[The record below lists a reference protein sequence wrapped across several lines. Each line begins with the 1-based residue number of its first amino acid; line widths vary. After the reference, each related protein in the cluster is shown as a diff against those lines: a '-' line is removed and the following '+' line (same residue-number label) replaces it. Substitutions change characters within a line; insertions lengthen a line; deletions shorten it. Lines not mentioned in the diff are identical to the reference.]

1 MWPKSN
7 SMSKFSEEELL
18 NCYKYSFFTM
28 KIVICWN
35 EEFRKY
41 KKFFHFRY
49 FEFRKFRNSKISKI
63 LKIPKILFSIFA
75 ISKLENF
82 ENIENFRHF
91 RFSRPRKF
99 RKYSVIFVEF
109 SSKIGRKRKYL
120 LENENGFS
128 RKYGNPILNS
138 QDTRHTLY
146 NTHKTPRDIIK
157 SRQTDFIQ

>member
-1 MWPKSN
+1 
-7 SMSKFSEEELL
+7 
-18 NCYKYSFFTM
+18 M

-82 ENIENFRHF
+82 ENIENFRYF

-99 RKYSVIFVEF
+99 RKYSVIFVKF

-128 RKYGNPILNS
+128 RKYGNPRLTFLRIYKKFDQKMVIFKIFEKFSNLF
-138 QDTRHTLY
+138 QVKLTCWLQICETITKIEKKFFFWHL
-146 NTHKTPRDIIK
+146 
-157 SRQTDFIQ
+157 

>member
-35 EEFRKY
+35 EEFRKFRKY

-49 FEFRKFRNSKISKI
+49 FEIRKFRNSKISKI

-82 ENIENFRHF
+82 ENIENFRYF

-120 LENENGFS
+120 LENENWFS
-128 RKYGNPILNS
+128 RKYGNPSYAARSAI
-138 QDTRHTLY
+138 Y
-146 NTHKTPRDIIK
+146 NN
-157 SRQTDFIQ
+157 RQLS